1 MRHILFILIG
11 IACLHGRSA
20 AQTLSDCTISSC
32 NINTGMLTGL
42 MGEAS
47 AVTLAGNET
56 GLTPGFIEVL
66 LSEAV
71 DVPETPPVD
80 LPDDPAVEEPTS
92 VDQAEQPV
100 KIAVDGHR
108 LWVYCSRPYELAVY
122 NLSGNLVTRKK
133 VEMESVS
140 VLPSGVYVVVLWDQA
155 SRNVYKINI
164 RE

>member
-1 MRHILFILIG
+1 MRQFVFLLIC
-11 IACLHGRSA
+11 IASLSGRAA
-20 AQTLSDCTISSC
+20 AQTLTDCTISSC
-32 NINTGMLTGL
+32 SINAEMLTGL
-42 MGEAS
+42 AGEAC
-47 AVTLAGNET
+47 AVSLTGDET
-56 GLTPGFIEVL
+56 GLTPGFIEIL

-80 LPDDPAVEEPTS
+80 IPDDPAGEDPTS
-92 VDQAEQPV
+92 VDQAVQPV

-155 SRNVYKINI
+155 SRNVYKINV